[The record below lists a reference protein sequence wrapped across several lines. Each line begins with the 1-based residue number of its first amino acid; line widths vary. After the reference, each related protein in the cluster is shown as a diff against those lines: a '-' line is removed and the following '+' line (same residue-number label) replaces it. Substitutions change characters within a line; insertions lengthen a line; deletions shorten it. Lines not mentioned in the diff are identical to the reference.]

1 MDWSL
6 DWRGRHDCICLD
18 WLCRWHDRSDHA
30 FNTAHK
36 KQRLEQTLMA
46 MLSPALKQRIA
57 ELRIAGRAGIL
68 ALLLASVCLVVLPL
82 TFLRAGLDGVL

>member
-1 MDWSL
+1 
-6 DWRGRHDCICLD
+6 
-18 WLCRWHDRSDHA
+18 
-30 FNTAHK
+30 
-36 KQRLEQTLMA
+36 MA

-82 TFLRAGLDGVL
+82 TFLRAGLDGVLVVLLDGIADRYHAGSG